1 MDTKQEK
8 EKVYIS
14 DDTIQMVI
22 SLLFKRGYDKDYVE
36 RTVCN
41 LLNVNVILNKHMK
54 WVKSFIIH
62 SHNSTYIYKDYYNNI

>member
-1 MDTKQEK
+1 MMLYNLIERMILMDTKQ

-54 WVKSFIIH
+54 
-62 SHNSTYIYKDYYNNI
+62 

>member
-1 MDTKQEK
+1 MMLYKLIERVILMNTKQEK

-22 SLLFKRGYDKDYVE
+22 RLLFKRGYDKDYVE

-41 LLNVNVILNKHMK
+41 LLNVNVILNKY
-54 WVKSFIIH
+54 VK
-62 SHNSTYIYKDYYNNI
+62 

>member
-1 MDTKQEK
+1 MMLYNLIERMILMDTKQ

-41 LLNVNVILNKHMK
+41 LLNVNVILNKY
-54 WVKSFIIH
+54 VK
-62 SHNSTYIYKDYYNNI
+62 